1 MKITISTASPDALAR
16 ETLILGFFSDERPP
30 KGYCGLVD
38 WRLNGMISAEI
49 ASGRISGSF
58 REKVACS
65 FPGRI
70 RVSRLL
76 LFGMGA
82 LTELTYDRLYNA
94 GFEIARTVSGIGAT
108 DLALPMPAAGRGP
121 LKLPGMTEALMTGIF
136 DGRAREPDRLETLA
150 LEIPVKA
157 DQAFA
162 VLQGLEQFRKH
173 AGAAEIEI
181 LEIEAQTADGMDDI
195 GSDYSAEQSMA
206 IPK

>member
-70 RVSRLL
+70 QVSRLF

-82 LTELTYDRLYNA
+82 LAELTDDRLYNT
-94 GFEIARTVSGIGAT
+94 GFEIARMATGIGTT
-108 DLALPMPAAGRGP
+108 DLALPIPAAGRGP

-136 DGRAREPDRLETLA
+136 DGCRQEPDRLETLA

-157 DQAFA
+157 DQAFP

-173 AGAAEIEI
+173 AGAAEIER
-181 LEIEAQTADGMDDI
+181 LEIETQT
-195 GSDYSAEQSMA
+195 
-206 IPK
+206 

>member
-1 MKITISTASPDALAR
+1 MKITISTASPDALSR

-49 ASGRISGSF
+49 ASGRISGDF
-58 REKVACS
+58 LEKVACS
-65 FPGRI
+65 CPGRI
-70 RVSRLL
+70 RVFRFL

-82 LTELTYDRLYNA
+82 LTGLTYDRLYNA
-94 GFEIARTVSGIGAT
+94 GFEIARTVGGIGAT

-121 LKLPGMTEALMTGIF
+121 LKLPGMTEALVTGIF
-136 DGRAREPDRLETLA
+136 DGAAEESNRLATLG

-157 DQAFA
+157 DQVFA

-173 AGAAEIEI
+173 AQAADIEI
-181 LEIEAQTADGMDDI
+181 LEIETQTADGTDAPGCDTL
-195 GSDYSAEQSMA
+195 AAQFTA
-206 IPK
+206 PTK